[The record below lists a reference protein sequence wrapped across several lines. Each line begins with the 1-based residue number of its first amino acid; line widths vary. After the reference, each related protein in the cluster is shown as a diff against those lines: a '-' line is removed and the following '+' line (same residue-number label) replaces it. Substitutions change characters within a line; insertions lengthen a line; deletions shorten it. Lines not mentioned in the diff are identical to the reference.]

1 MILNSPNV
9 FLGTG
14 KMYEMNWSRLGETTL
29 MILHFTNSETLDL
42 HIEVLE
48 GDIDLSEK
56 LAWTGIV

>member
-1 MILNSPNV
+1 
-9 FLGTG
+9 
-14 KMYEMNWSRLGETTL
+14 MYEMKWLWLGVTTL